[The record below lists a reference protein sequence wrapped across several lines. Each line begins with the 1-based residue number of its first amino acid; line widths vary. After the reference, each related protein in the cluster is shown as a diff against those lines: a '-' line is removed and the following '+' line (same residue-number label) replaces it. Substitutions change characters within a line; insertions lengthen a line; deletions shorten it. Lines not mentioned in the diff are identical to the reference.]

1 MTVVD
6 RAIPFSMM
14 FDTVFGIIIL
24 ALILANVANIN
35 TLVGGFSAA
44 LSTGLTAVKK

>member
-24 ALILANVANIN
+24 ALILANAANVSA
-35 TLVGGFSAA
+35 LVGGFSAA
-44 LSTGLTAVKK
+44 LSTGLAAVKK

>member
-24 ALILANVANIN
+24 ALILANAGNVGA
-35 TLVGGFSAA
+35 LVGGFSAA
-44 LSTGLTAVKK
+44 LSTGLAAVKK